1 MLAGKCPLKHRLD
14 PVGLLLI
21 CVVACRSEWA
31 VIAPRSSSVDAKMCA
46 DPEYLRSWRDLRRRE
61 LLFWFL
67 VLSYVSGSLLII
79 VAVNVFNHDVP
90 EHLGIYF
97 SGVWLAGFVGASRYR
112 QNFRCP
118 RCHHFF
124 FHRFRPIEPHA
135 RNCVNCNLA
144 LGALGP

>member
-67 VLSYVSGSLLII
+67 VLSYVSGSLLIRSL
-79 VAVNVFNHDVP
+79 VGRLCRGKSLPPELSVP
-90 EHLGIYF
+90 TL
-97 SGVWLAGFVGASRYR
+97 S
-112 QNFRCP
+112 P
-118 RCHHFF
+118 FF
-124 FHRFRPIEPHA
+124 LSSI
-135 RNCVNCNLA
+135 
-144 LGALGP
+144 

>member
-1 MLAGKCPLKHRLD
+1 
-14 PVGLLLI
+14 
-21 CVVACRSEWA
+21 
-31 VIAPRSSSVDAKMCA
+31 
-46 DPEYLRSWRDLRRRE
+46 
-61 LLFWFL
+61 LFWFL
-67 VLSYVSGSLLII
+67 VLSYVSGFLLII

-144 LGALGP
+144 RGALGP